1 MELTTDYSFKGDET
15 KFACTYDKLP
25 TSVKPG
31 SLILIADG
39 SLVLR
44 VTECLATCARRHLR
58 RPRHPTLPAPT
69 PLATTAAATIATAFS
84 AALATPTPPLATA
97 AATTAADHHHRQK
110 PSSPPP

>member
-39 SLVLR
+39 SLVL
-44 VTECLATCARRHLR
+44 VRHDP
-58 RPRHPTLPAPT
+58 RP
-69 PLATTAAATIATAFS
+69 
-84 AALATPTPPLATA
+84 
-97 AATTAADHHHRQK
+97 
-110 PSSPPP
+110 

>member
-44 VTECLATCARRHLR
+44 VTKVLATCARRV
-58 RPRHPTLPAPT
+58 RPPHPLQ
-69 PLATTAAATIATAFS
+69 
-84 AALATPTPPLATA
+84 PPQP
-97 AATTAADHHHRQK
+97 HHRARVFGGRRAR
-110 PSSPPP
+110 SWS